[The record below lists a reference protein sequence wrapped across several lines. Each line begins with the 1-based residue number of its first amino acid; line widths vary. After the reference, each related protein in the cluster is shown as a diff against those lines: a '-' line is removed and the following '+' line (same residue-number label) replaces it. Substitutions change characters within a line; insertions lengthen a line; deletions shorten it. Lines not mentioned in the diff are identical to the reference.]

1 MKFCIFGA
9 GGTGGVLAAYLAMA
23 GHDVTLI
30 ARGAHLAAIQEQG
43 LTLHTNHRGTEVIR
57 NLNTCTAAAYEDVP
71 DVLFV
76 CVKYY
81 DLEDAIAFAREK
93 IGKDTLVIP
102 VLNVFGTGGVMQ
114 ERLPDLT
121 CLDGCI
127 YVMGQIEAPGVIY
140 QSDKMLR
147 VIYGY
152 RPGQQQDLLETAQDL
167 EGVLQAAG
175 IRGHFSANIVRDAL
189 QKFAYVSP
197 AGAAGAYFN
206 ATSEELQQE
215 GPERE
220 LFAGL
225 IREVVALGR
234 AMGIEFEKDL
244 VETGLQIMDVLKPGS
259 TTSMQRDILRGGKSE
274 FAGLVTRV
282 VELGEKYQVPV
293 PLYRKV
299 NEWGKEHLQLHG

>member
-23 GHDVTLI
+23 GNDVTLI
-30 ARGAHLAAIQEQG
+30 ARGKHLAAIREQG
-43 LTLHTNHRGTEVIR
+43 LTLHTNHRGTEVIK
-57 NLNTCTAAAYEDVP
+57 NLTACTAAEYEDVP
-71 DVLFV
+71 DVCFV

-81 DLEDAIAFAREK
+81 NIEDAIDFVREK
-93 IGKDTLVIP
+93 LGKDTLIVP
-102 VLNVFGTGGVMQ
+102 VLNVFGTGGMMQ
-114 ERLPDLT
+114 EKLLELT

-152 RPGQQQDLLETAQDL
+152 RPGQEQKLLPIAQEL
-167 EGVLQAAG
+167 EKVLQAAE
-175 IRGHFSANIVRDAL
+175 IRGHFSDNIIRDAL

-206 ATSEELQQE
+206 VTSDKLQQE

-220 LFAGL
+220 MFAGL
-225 IREVVALGR
+225 IREVVALGK
-234 AMGIEFEKDL
+234 AMGIAFEKDL
-244 VETGLQIMDVLKPGS
+244 VETGLSIMDVLKPGS

-282 VELGEKYQVPV
+282 VELGETYHVPV
-293 PLYRKV
+293 PLYQKI